1 MDSEKLLDTINS
13 PDDLKKLDYKQLDRL
28 CGEIREMMIN
38 SISKTGGHLAS
49 NLGVV
54 ELTVAIHKVFHSP
67 DDQIVWDVGHQCYTH
82 KILTGRADK
91 FNTLRQEG
99 GLSGFPKPCES
110 EHDAFIAGHSSTS
123 ISAALGLAKAKS
135 LQGNNDDYTI
145 AVIGDGSLTGGLA
158 YEALNNAGRSHE
170 KLIVILNDNKMSI
183 SKNVGAVARHLAVTR
198 SKPLYFRI
206 KLGVERFL
214 LKIPK
219 IGRTIAGWIIRFKAW
234 IKSILYNNT
243 LFENMG
249 FAYLGPVDG
258 HDIKTLCEVL
268 QSSKNIRRPVVLHVC
283 TTKGKG
289 YSFAENDPKHF
300 HGIGCFDIQT
310 GDDEH
315 SSNNFSEYFGQ
326 ALCEF
331 AEKDDRICAIT
342 AAMVPG
348 TGLSK
353 FAKLYRERLF
363 DVGIAEAHAA
373 TFSAGLAKNGMLPV
387 FAVYSTF
394 AQRCYDQIIH
404 DAALQKLN
412 VVFAIDRAGIVG
424 EDGETHQGLFD
435 AAFLNSIPNVTIL
448 APSSYIEIR
457 DMLYKAIYQID
468 GVVAL
473 RYPRGSEYK
482 LPDDYIYEGEKWSVY
497 GNKHA
502 KYAIVTYGRIFA
514 NACNAAKMAT
524 EHGIDICILK
534 LNTIKPI
541 SKDAIQYSLKF
552 DKIFFMEEGMG
563 QGGIGEHFL
572 NLLNKEKYHGDFIFT
587 AITDEFV
594 PQSTVQR
601 GLEKYSL
608 DANGMFNTILEECR
622 NDR

>member
-67 DDQIVWDVGHQCYTH
+67 DDETVWDVGHQCYTH

-158 YEALNNAGRSHE
+158 YEALNNAGRCHE

-243 LFENMG
+243 LF
-249 FAYLGPVDG
+249 
-258 HDIKTLCEVL
+258 
-268 QSSKNIRRPVVLHVC
+268 
-283 TTKGKG
+283 
-289 YSFAENDPKHF
+289 
-300 HGIGCFDIQT
+300 
-310 GDDEH
+310 
-315 SSNNFSEYFGQ
+315 
-326 ALCEF
+326 
-331 AEKDDRICAIT
+331 
-342 AAMVPG
+342 
-348 TGLSK
+348 
-353 FAKLYRERLF
+353 
-363 DVGIAEAHAA
+363 
-373 TFSAGLAKNGMLPV
+373 
-387 FAVYSTF
+387 
-394 AQRCYDQIIH
+394 
-404 DAALQKLN
+404 
-412 VVFAIDRAGIVG
+412 
-424 EDGETHQGLFD
+424 
-435 AAFLNSIPNVTIL
+435 
-448 APSSYIEIR
+448 
-457 DMLYKAIYQID
+457 
-468 GVVAL
+468 
-473 RYPRGSEYK
+473 
-482 LPDDYIYEGEKWSVY
+482 
-497 GNKHA
+497 
-502 KYAIVTYGRIFA
+502 
-514 NACNAAKMAT
+514 
-524 EHGIDICILK
+524 
-534 LNTIKPI
+534 
-541 SKDAIQYSLKF
+541 
-552 DKIFFMEEGMG
+552 
-563 QGGIGEHFL
+563 
-572 NLLNKEKYHGDFIFT
+572 
-587 AITDEFV
+587 
-594 PQSTVQR
+594 
-601 GLEKYSL
+601 
-608 DANGMFNTILEECR
+608 
-622 NDR
+622 